1 MSINYS
7 GRYYIP
13 NLILFIGWQ
22 QLSYSYLSLLAP
34 PPFPYAFKI
43 TAKPR
48 SLISDSA
55 VKSLICAAKHEEA
68 SSALA

>member
-1 MSINYS
+1 MAAA
-7 GRYYIP
+7 
-13 NLILFIGWQ
+13 
-22 QLSYSYLSLLAP
+22 LLLLPLTASP

-68 SSALA
+68 SSA